1 MLLDNKVLDVLAEFS
16 SDYTK
21 RVYGREIARKLKM
34 NQKTVSNTLKKL
46 EKENVLKFEKQGK
59 NKYYFLN
66 KFNLQIR
73 EIIKLIE
80 INKKVKLLEK
90 YKNLKGLFNKLERRS
105 KGVLIV
111 FGSYANFSA
120 NEKSDL
126 DLFLIGKISDI
137 KDLEKTYGKKINII
151 KSLKNKFNGKEYIVK
166 EVIKNH
172 VVLKGV
178 EEFIDLIW

>member
-1 MLLDNKVLDVLAEFS
+1 MSKMLLDNKVLDVLAEFS

-73 EIIKLIE
+73 
-80 INKKVKLLEK
+80 
-90 YKNLKGLFNKLERRS
+90 
-105 KGVLIV
+105 
-111 FGSYANFSA
+111 
-120 NEKSDL
+120 
-126 DLFLIGKISDI
+126 
-137 KDLEKTYGKKINII
+137 
-151 KSLKNKFNGKEYIVK
+151 
-166 EVIKNH
+166 
-172 VVLKGV
+172 
-178 EEFIDLIW
+178 